1 MNQKS
6 RRFTFS
12 KPGDPLE
19 IFPASWPLKTY
30 NNTDYPG
37 DDDHIAIGNRWAH
50 HITESAPVKEA
61 RRASIKNWWLAKI
74 LNEGGIQE
82 KMVMFWHN
90 HFGVN
95 IDPIYESHISMD
107 YQAMIRYHALGN
119 FKDLIKGVTLHPA
132 MLIFLNGDGSK
143 PENPNKNYAREL
155 SERFTMGINEK
166 TEQEI
171 KDDALLL
178 SGFEVIK
185 GTGEVIYTGNGQS
198 PAMGLIDKL
207 FEERAFTISHFICN
221 KLVRYFI
228 GEPNELFVSVLV
240 SNFIACE
247 WDLKPIIN
255 QILVTKEFEN
265 RPTQIK
271 SPIDLLAS
279 VKRDFDIKLPE
290 DPVILYKMMGQLRK
304 KCAEMGMD
312 LGEPPS
318 VKGWDAY
325 TQAPGYDTL
334 WYQSDT
340 AVLRAKFLESL
351 FDPWTFQL
359 DPPHAFWIDVLEFT
373 KSVPYADDI
382 EYLIPYVWYNIF
394 GSTITTEMLATLK
407 SILLS
412 DQSENRYWFKAWN
425 RYLSDPSERN
435 TAVVKERLTALYKY
449 MILLPEY
456 QLQ

>member
-1 MNQKS
+1 MTN

-12 KPGDPLE
+12 KPGDPTE
-19 IFPASWPLKTY
+19 VFPASWPLKTY
-30 NNTDYPG
+30 NNSDYPG
-37 DDDHIAIGNRWAH
+37 DDEHIAIGIPWKH
-50 HITESAPVKEA
+50 HITKSAPVKEA

-74 LNEGGIQE
+74 LNEGGIEE

-95 IDPIYESHISMD
+95 IDPIYESHISIE
-107 YQAMIRYHALGN
+107 YQGMIRYHALGN
-119 FKDLIKGVTLHPA
+119 FKALIKEATINPA
-132 MLIFLNGDGSK
+132 MLIFLNGDGST

-155 SERFTMGINEK
+155 SERFTMGINQK

-178 SGFEVIK
+178 SGWEVDK
-185 GTGEVIYTGNGQS
+185 STGEVIYTGNGQS
-198 PAMGLIDKL
+198 PAMDLIDRL
-207 FEERAFTISHFICN
+207 FEERAGRISYFICE
-221 KLVRYFI
+221 KLARYFI
-228 GEPNELFVSVLV
+228 GGDPSDESV
-240 SNFIACE
+240 
-247 WDLKPIIN
+247 IN
-255 QILVTKEFEN
+255 SAYILLENDWNISPVLEHILDSTEFAN

-318 VKGWDAY
+318 VKGWDGY

-373 KSVPYADDI
+373 KGLEFSSDP
-382 EYLIPYVWYNIF
+382 ELLIREVYEKMFDRY
-394 GSTITTEMLATLK
+394 ITVEAGATLK
-407 SILLS
+407 NILLS
-412 DQSENRYWFKAWN
+412 DQSEDRYWTNAWV
-425 RYLSDPSERN
+425 RYMNDPNERN

>member
-1 MNQKS
+1 MIN

-12 KPGDPLE
+12 KPGDPME
-19 IFPASWPLKTY
+19 IFPASGPLKTY

-37 DDDHIAIGNRWAH
+37 DDEHIAIGTTWGH
-50 HITESAPVKEA
+50 HITKSAPVKEA
-61 RRASIKNWWLAKI
+61 RRSSIKNWWLAKI

-82 KMVMFWHN
+82 KMVMFWQN

-95 IDPIYESHISMD
+95 IDPIYESHISLE
-107 YQAMIRYHALGN
+107 YQAMIRFHAVGN
-119 FKDLIKGVTLHPA
+119 FKALIREATLNPA

-155 SERFTMGINEK
+155 YERFTLGLNEK
-166 TEQEI
+166 TEQQI
-171 KDDALLL
+171 KDDAILL
-178 SGFEVIK
+178 SGWEVVK
-185 GTGEVIYTGNGQS
+185 GTGGVIYTGNGEA
-198 PAMGLIDKL
+198 PAMWVIDKL
-207 FEERAFTISHFICN
+207 FEERAFTISHFICE

-228 GEPNELFVSVLV
+228 GEPNELFVSVLA

-373 KSVPYADDI
+373 KLFVFPSDPDLLVREVYHRLFDKHVEP
-382 EYLIPYVWYNIF
+382 EMYVI
-394 GSTITTEMLATLK
+394 LK
-407 SILLS
+407 NILLS
-412 DQSENRYWFKAWN
+412 DQSEDRYWTNAWV
-425 RYLSDPSERN
+425 RYMNDPSERN